1 MSRFR
6 LPHPYILL
14 LIGVALAAA
23 LTWVLPAGE
32 YARHLDAATGRTVV
46 IPGTYQAV
54 DAQGVGPFRAAVAI
68 AQGFVEGAEI
78 VIAILL
84 VGGAWVVVERLGTLE
99 RGISVFVTRLG
110 GRVMIAIPLV
120 IVLFAALGAIENMQ
134 EEIIPLIPVLLILG
148 LRLGVDS
155 VTVVAMSAGAAI
167 VGSAFGPT
175 NPFQAGIALKLAELP
190 LLSGAAIRL
199 GMLGVGVVVW
209 TGWTLRH
216 ATRHRVVPVLT
227 GDPGSA
233 AFTGRD
239 ALILSFMVLPL
250 AAYVYGALALG
261 WGFNELSGAFFIG
274 AIAAGLVGGLG
285 VDGTIRNYVEGMQA
299 LLPAA
304 MLVAAA
310 RSISVVLADGKV
322 IDTILNGLAAPLA
335 SAPPTAAALLMVPF
349 HTILHVPVSSVSGQA
364 ALTMPI
370 MAPLADLL
378 GLSRQVA
385 VLAYQTGAGLCDMIT
400 PTNGALLAVLLAAG
414 VPLQRWLRFAIGG
427 WVLMTLVGV
436 AGILAAIALGV

>member
-1 MSRFR
+1 MPRFR

-54 DAQGVGPFRAAVAI
+54 DAEGVGPFRAAVAI

-99 RGISVFVTRLG
+99 RGIGVFVNRLG

-120 IVLFAALGAIENMQ
+120 IVLFAAMGAIENMQ

-148 LRLGVDS
+148 LRLGVDP

-199 GMLGVGVVVW
+199 GMLGAGVVVW

-216 ATRHRVVPVLT
+216 AKRHRVVPVLA
-227 GDPGSA
+227 GDAGTA

-239 ALILSFMVLPL
+239 ALILSFMIVPL

-322 IDTILNGLAAPLA
+322 IDTILNGLATPLA